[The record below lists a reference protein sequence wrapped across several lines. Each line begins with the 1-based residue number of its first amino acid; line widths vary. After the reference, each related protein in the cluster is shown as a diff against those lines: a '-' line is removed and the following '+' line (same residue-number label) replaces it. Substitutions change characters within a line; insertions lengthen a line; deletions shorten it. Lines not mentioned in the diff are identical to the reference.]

1 MAAPVRC
8 PTPSRT
14 SERSRRRVPKAS
26 AWGSHWSG
34 TWRSFP
40 WRPGAVRDLALGPYK
55 GKETGE
61 TALFRTLLDGLER
74 GEIALGDR
82 YFASYFMIA
91 ELLQRGVDG
100 LFRMHQRRKFDFR
113 GGRQL
118 GFEDHVVTWTK
129 PERPKWM
136 DEE

>member
-1 MAAPVRC
+1 MPLPQANTQGIGLGFPVLALSSLLISLA
-8 PTPSRT
+8 TG
-14 SERSRRRVPKAS
+14 V
-26 AWGSHWSG
+26 
-34 TWRSFP
+34 
-40 WRPGAVRDLALGPYK
+40 VRDLALGPYK

-74 GEIALGDR
+74 GEIVLGDR

-113 GGRQL
+113 GGLTARGL
-118 GFEDHVVTWTK
+118 KITW
-129 PERPKWM
+129 
-136 DEE
+136 